1 MASAAPLPT
10 PSRERLSSPW
20 GDGAREVWLTLEP
33 QTSCLKSRSCI
44 VCTRI
49 SCEEQRER
57 RGSTQKNKG
66 HHVLSAQSTPGT
78 LLHVLSTLSHLSLQ
92 QPYKGGPVIFP
103 FLLMS
108 RLGTD
113 RINVQDS
120 TDSINRARSE
130 VCMTPKA
137 TLYFSM
143 FLWVLFI
150 CFYFL
155 QLCMK

>member
-1 MASAAPLPT
+1 MEGTRQLQ
-10 PSRERLSSPW
+10 L
-20 GDGAREVWLTLEP
+20 WLTVAELLLNAR
-33 QTSCLKSRSCI
+33 CLL
-44 VCTRI
+44 
-49 SCEEQRER
+49 
-57 RGSTQKNKG
+57 GP
-66 HHVLSAQSTPGT
+66 LY
-78 LLHVLSTLSHLSLQ
+78 TLSHLSLQ

-155 QLCMK
+155 QLRMK

>member
-1 MASAAPLPT
+1 MIFP
-10 PSRERLSSPW
+10 
-20 GDGAREVWLTLEP
+20 
-33 QTSCLKSRSCI
+33 
-44 VCTRI
+44 
-49 SCEEQRER
+49 
-57 RGSTQKNKG
+57 
-66 HHVLSAQSTPGT
+66 
-78 LLHVLSTLSHLSLQ
+78 LSHLSVQ

>member
-1 MASAAPLPT
+1 MEGTRQLQLCLTVTELLLNARCLLGPLY
-10 PSRERLSSPW
+10 
-20 GDGAREVWLTLEP
+20 
-33 QTSCLKSRSCI
+33 
-44 VCTRI
+44 
-49 SCEEQRER
+49 
-57 RGSTQKNKG
+57 
-66 HHVLSAQSTPGT
+66 
-78 LLHVLSTLSHLSLQ
+78 TLSHLSPQ

-120 TDSINRARSE
+120 TDRINRARTE
-130 VCMTPKA
+130 VFMTPEA